1 MKEEIKSVQLNLQV
15 NHESDLIEDD
25 TDNNEEPQSIF
36 DILQSKYP
44 ILADIVD
51 NVLNEKKDFT
61 EETIFLGNTIHSI
74 SPKIHKLLN
83 KEIGFPSEYICKKTY
98 NTDFNEIIEAYGNL
112 SQIGSIIQR

>member
-15 NHESDLIEDD
+15 NHESDLIDD
-25 TDNNEEPQSIF
+25 DDDEEPQSIF

-61 EETIFLGNTIHSI
+61 EETIFLDNTIHSI

-83 KEIGFPSEYICKKTY
+83 KEIGFPSKYICK
-98 NTDFNEIIEAYGNL
+98 NL
-112 SQIGSIIQR
+112 QYRHQ